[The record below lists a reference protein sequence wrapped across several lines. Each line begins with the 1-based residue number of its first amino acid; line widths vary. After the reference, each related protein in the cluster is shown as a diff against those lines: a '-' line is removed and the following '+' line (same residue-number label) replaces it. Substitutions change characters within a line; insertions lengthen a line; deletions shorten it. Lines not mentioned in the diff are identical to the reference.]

1 MLKIA
6 FPARLSAALLI
17 LCTYIMPAVAD
28 AQPTTGSIVTS
39 PILIP
44 DSNKDGILKLD
55 GWALKVSP
63 KLPRKTTIYGP
74 CPGLPDFS
82 YRVRQ
87 ACAEDTAPVVVTPP
101 VVVQPPVVV
110 APAPNPI
117 FKVVRMGTERYVV
130 GKDIVFGL
138 NDFGGIGTLY
148 NAPPGVS
155 TAKSYG
161 FLRAGIY
168 RPSSNIEA
176 NLNGRSIEGF
186 NIGYSIGGSRVLYSN
201 QLLTGYYQMP
211 GKFDDGARWTGAT
224 PTGLAIVQDVELVD
238 SHLRFNVTLTNTTSK
253 TMTGLRYMRTADFDT
268 NSLDNR
274 YTAANSFSTDN
285 AIPSRGIVLAGLRG
299 MGAGTTA
306 LLSSPTAGAVAT
318 FYGFVNLDPFAAA
331 AYDAPQPVGSAK
343 TSDVTSNVTIALGDL
358 PPGATATVQ
367 IDIGLR

>member
-1 MLKIA
+1 MQLIA
-6 FPARLSAALLI
+6 FPARLCAALLT
-17 LCTYIMPAVAD
+17 LCACVLPAVAT
-28 AQPTTGSIVTS
+28 AQTGTGSIVTS
-39 PILIP
+39 PVLIP
-44 DSNKDGILKLD
+44 DSNKDGVIKLD

-63 KLPRKTTIYGP
+63 KLPRKTTVYGP

-87 ACAEDTAPVVVTPP
+87 ACAEVSAPPVVTPP
-101 VVVQPPVVV
+101 VVVEPPVVV
-110 APAPNPI
+110 APAPDPT
-117 FKVVRMGTERYVV
+117 FKVVRMGAERYVV

-186 NIGYSIGGSRVLYSN
+186 NIAYSIGGSRVVYSN
-201 QLLTGYYQMP
+201 QPLTGYYQMP

-224 PTGLAIVQDVELVD
+224 PTGLAIVQDAELVD
-238 SHLRFNVTLTNTTSK
+238 SHLRFTVTLTNTTARV
-253 TMTGLRYMRTADFDT
+253 MTGLRYMRTADFDT
-268 NSLDNR
+268 NNLDNR
-274 YTAANSFSTDN
+274 YTVANSFSTDN
-285 AIPSRGIVLAGLRG
+285 SIPSRGTVLAGLRG
-299 MGAGTTA
+299 IGSGTTA
-306 LLSSPTAGAVAT
+306 FLSSPNAGAVAT

-331 AYDAPQPVGSAK
+331 AYDAPQSVGAAK

-358 PPGATATVQ
+358 APGASATVQ
-367 IDIGLR
+367 IHIGLR